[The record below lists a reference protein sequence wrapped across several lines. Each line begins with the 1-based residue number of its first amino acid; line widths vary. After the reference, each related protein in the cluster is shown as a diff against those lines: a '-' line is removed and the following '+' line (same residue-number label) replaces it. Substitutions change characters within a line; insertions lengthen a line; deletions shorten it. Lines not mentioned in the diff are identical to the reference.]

1 MSVVAEQN
9 SLECLDVNQQ
19 LLDSITKSVQ
29 SAMDMC
35 DVKVRCV
42 GVSTMP
48 AQESG
53 ILTGMIGVHGKVSGF
68 VTLNMSERF
77 AIHAIEGLL
86 SEKFDKL
93 TSQVVDGAGELT
105 NIVVGGI
112 KAALASSEWA
122 FSNIT
127 VPSVIVGQ
135 NFSVAYARGLTFLTV
150 LFEHDDNYS
159 ILMEDRMMNISLSL
173 LKP

>member
-1 MSVVAEQN
+1 MATVAQQ
-9 SLECLDVNQQ
+9 SSIGCLDVNQQ
-19 LLDSITKSVQ
+19 LLDSITDSVQ

-35 DVKVRCV
+35 GVKVRCV

-68 VTLNMSERF
+68 VTLNMSKRF

-86 SEKFDKL
+86 NEKFGEL
-93 TSQVVDGAGELT
+93 TPQIVDGAGELT

-122 FSNIT
+122 FSHIT

-159 ILMEDRMMNISLSL
+159 ILMEDRMLNVSVSL